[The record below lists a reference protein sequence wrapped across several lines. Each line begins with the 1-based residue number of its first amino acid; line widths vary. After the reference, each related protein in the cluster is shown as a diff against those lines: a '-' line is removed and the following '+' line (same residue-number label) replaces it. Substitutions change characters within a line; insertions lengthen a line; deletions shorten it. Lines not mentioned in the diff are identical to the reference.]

1 MQGLPTVTDPDG
13 FYFTPLTFNA
23 AFVFS
28 IRALVRTTR
37 RSGGREGACAILF
50 IGHDSEIIL
59 VSNVVRL
66 VTYHCCC
73 NLLLPYSFH
82 SFTVVLEHLIPSLK

>member
-23 AFVFS
+23 TFVFS
-28 IRALVRTTR
+28 IRAPIRTTR
-37 RSGGREGACAILF
+37 KSGGQEGACAILF
-50 IGHDSEIIL
+50 IGQDSEIIL

-66 VTYHCCC
+66 VTYYCSC
-73 NLLLPYSFH
+73 NLLLLYSFH
-82 SFTVVLEHLIPSLK
+82 SFTVVLEHSTPSLK